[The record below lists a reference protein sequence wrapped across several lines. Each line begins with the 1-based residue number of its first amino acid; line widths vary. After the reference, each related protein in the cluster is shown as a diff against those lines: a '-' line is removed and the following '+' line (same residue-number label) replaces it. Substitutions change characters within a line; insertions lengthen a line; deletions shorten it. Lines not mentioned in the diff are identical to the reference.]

1 MGTNMMPQQ
10 PQAPAPNSPA
20 EAGGYPPAFGKAAD
34 QASTALATMFK
45 ICHQQEPDSPLCDA
59 LQNMI
64 KAVAEIESRAGMPQ
78 GSPDAEGPAEDQAEG
93 PMGEAVE
100 GEAPQ
105 PPMGSG
111 NPGMAQAAQE
121 AHQMMMAEQAKKR
134 PPGA

>member
-10 PQAPAPNSPA
+10 PPTPDSPA
-20 EAGGYPPAFGKAAD
+20 EAGGYPPAFAKAAD

-64 KAVAEIESRAGMPQ
+64 KAVAEIEARAGM
-78 GSPDAEGPAEDQAEG
+78 GPGGDPESAAEDTAEG
-93 PMGEAVE
+93 PMGEQVE
-100 GEAPQ
+100 GEAPPQ
-105 PPMGSG
+105 DVPMSG
-111 NPGMAQAAQE
+111 NPAFAQAANE
-121 AHQMMMAEQAKKR
+121 AVNMMQAKKR